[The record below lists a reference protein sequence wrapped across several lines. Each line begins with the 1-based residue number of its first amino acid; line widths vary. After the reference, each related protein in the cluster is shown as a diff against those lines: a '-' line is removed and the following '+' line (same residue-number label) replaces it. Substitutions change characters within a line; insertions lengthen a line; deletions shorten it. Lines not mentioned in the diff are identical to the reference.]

1 MCMCIYT
8 YNNVHTLPFTT
19 RTVNQESEK
28 WMRSEWR
35 VFQARIWIFGPGA
48 ACASR
53 RPELRNCLAY
63 ERLAA
68 WKQAKQA
75 KQALLSQFW
84 QCTSTLCS
92 WKFSDV
98 SCILL
103 FILVFRVLLKSL
115 ESQFGRGSN
124 IPRGLP
130 AGHRLRT
137 GPLPSEPGRAK
148 AAATPEG
155 YRRFTGMRSVD
166 LWISCDCTFALS
178 NWLQLFWLWCACV
191 PVCLGITAMASIVA
205 QCRILEHVGH
215 CRVSGMAEFAWPTF
229 LRLLAQAL
237 RSEARHG
244 DDFLGEKGLV

>member
-1 MCMCIYT
+1 MLDCNLYTCMCMCIYT

-75 KQALLSQFW
+75 KQALLSRFGSVLSVLLHFALGNSQM
-84 QCTSTLCS
+84 SL
-92 WKFSDV
+92 DV
-98 SCILL
+98 SCL
-103 FILVFRVLLKSL
+103 FSLEYVRVLLKSL

-124 IPRGLP
+124 IRGLP

-155 YRRFTGMRSVD
+155 CRRLGSRWIQLD
-166 LWISCDCTFALS
+166 QQWISCDCTPLHFPTDSNCFGFDVLAAACLCAL
-178 NWLQLFWLWCACV
+178 
-191 PVCLGITAMASIVA
+191 
-205 QCRILEHVGH
+205 
-215 CRVSGMAEFAWPTF
+215 
-229 LRLLAQAL
+229 AL
-237 RSEARHG
+237 RQWHQLLLSAG
-244 DDFLGEKGLV
+244 Y